1 MADVTIAEEPVTI
14 PENHV
19 AIAEPHSG
27 HTMAEQTEGE
37 TTVVED
43 AALRPLRGPIIA
55 EHIEDAP
62 APKRKPGRPLGSKS
76 AVPGKPR
83 APRAKKVV
91 VVDEEPV
98 VCEAVA
104 ERHSPEPKALPRMTP
119 GAMPIPEE
127 AYDLRTAKMLR
138 LLQLQSDTR
147 KDQKRRTYSSWF
159 R

>member
-14 PENHV
+14 AEEPV
-19 AIAEPHSG
+19 TIAEEPVTIPSCRSAAA
-27 HTMAEQTEGE
+27 TRSSISIAEQSE
-37 TTVVED
+37 
-43 AALRPLRGPIIA
+43 AAA
-55 EHIEDAP
+55 ERHIEDAP
-62 APKRKPGRPLGSKS
+62 APKRKPGRPLGSKC

-98 VCEAVA
+98 VCEAAA

>member
-1 MADVTIAEEPVTI
+1 
-14 PENHV
+14 
-19 AIAEPHSG
+19 
-27 HTMAEQTEGE
+27 MAEQTEGE

-104 ERHSPEPKALPRMTP
+104 ERQQRVAAAERHSPEPKALPRMTP